1 MGQTAAADRNEVG
14 CIVLSA
20 AERFCTSSS
29 VNSTSKRLLYE
40 FLALLGPDGATLS
53 GLSQSADA
61 GKKQQPG
68 KAQAFVHQPQKC
80 FAELQVRSAL

>member
-1 MGQTAAADRNEVG
+1 MGQAAAADGNEAAADRNEVG
-14 CIVLSA
+14 CAVLSA

-40 FLALLGPDGATLS
+40 FLALLGPDGSTLS

-61 GKKQQPG
+61 KKKKPG
-68 KAQAFVHQPQKC
+68 EAQAFVQQPQSV
-80 FAELQVRSAL
+80 L